1 MIINPAVLALAAV
14 ILIAPALPTGLLML
28 LDTVVVRIAVVLGL
42 LFAITIGPVEGLL
55 ALVAVGALALERN
68 RRKVAVARAKL
79 DLMDQQRERPATVA
93 ELAEPQTT
101 VPVRSFDNA
110 EDLSLHFL
118 PGESTGSDEF
128 HPVVGSTSLNHK
140 EIFESAPN
148 GSAAGAIFEQEGVGH
163 IGL

>member
-1 MIINPAVLALAAV
+1 MLINPAVLALAAV

-42 LFAITIGPVEGLL
+42 LFAITVGPVEGLL

-101 VPVRSFDNA
+101 VPVRSFDDA

-128 HPVVGSTSLNHK
+128 HPVGPSLNHK